1 MERDKKGGGI
11 WTCLHLQWLRVAL
24 SHYAY
29 WDGYTQNLVRNGL
42 MDLNKN
48 YGYIHIYII
57 GFCHCSRSPR
67 QLAIYKI
74 WEKMAGKAIG
84 SVQ

>member
-1 MERDKKGGGI
+1 MARDKKGGGI

-42 MDLNKN
+42 MDSNK
-48 YGYIHIYII
+48 IMDT
-57 GFCHCSRSPR
+57 FTFT
-67 QLAIYKI
+67 LMVFAIAAVSLVSWLYTKSGKK
-74 WEKMAGKAIG
+74 WLEK
-84 SVQ
+84 Q